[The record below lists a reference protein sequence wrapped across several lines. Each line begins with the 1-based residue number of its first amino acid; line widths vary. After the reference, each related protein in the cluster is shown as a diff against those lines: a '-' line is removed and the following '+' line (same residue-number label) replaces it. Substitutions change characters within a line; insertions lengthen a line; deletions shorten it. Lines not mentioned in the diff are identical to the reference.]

1 MTGAAVSHVN
11 PSTTPPAPIASEPPR
26 RPSLGPGIRVLIAL
40 AALIV
45 IVAGM
50 RAAAGLVV
58 PFLLSVFLA
67 ILSGPPLAWLRK
79 RGISRPIA
87 LLVVLS
93 VLAFGGVGIGILIAG
108 TINRFV
114 SEWPVAYEPQA
125 QQLVTDWNEWI
136 ASQIQSKK
144 WLSNLQIED
153 IRNVWGAGADPG
165 QIMGQFL
172 AAMRAAGGLLSE
184 MLLIIVTAIFLVAE
198 ASLLPDKLRMMS
210 PDADRRFADLARIAE
225 EVNRY
230 MAIKTWISL
239 LSGAIMAI
247 GLKLIGVEFALLW
260 GLLTFVL
267 NYVPNIGSILAAVP
281 PLVLSLLQPGGGF
294 GMFMWVLILTIVTN
308 VGTGTFLEPRWMGR
322 GLGLST
328 LVVFLSLVFWGWV
341 LGPVGMLISV
351 PLTMAVK
358 IALETSEDTRWLA
371 ILMGSG
377 GKTSVVA
384 SSGK

>member
-1 MTGAAVSHVN
+1 MTGMSQAN
-11 PSTTPPAPIASEPPR
+11 PPANPTVLVSSEPSR
-26 RPSLGPGIRVLIAL
+26 RPPFGVGIRVLIAI
-40 AALIV
+40 AAFV
-45 IVAGM
+45 VVVAGM

-79 RGISRPIA
+79 RGISRPVA

-93 VLAFGGVGIGILIAG
+93 VLAFGGIGIGILIAG

-114 SEWPVAYEPQA
+114 GEWPVAYEPRA

-153 IRNVWGAGADPG
+153 VRNLWGAGADPG

-210 PDADRRFADLARIAE
+210 PDADRRFAELARIAE

-239 LSGAIMAI
+239 LSGVITAI
-247 GLKLIGVEFALLW
+247 GLRLIGVEFALLW

-267 NYVPNIGSILAAVP
+267 NYVPNIGSVLAAVP

-294 GMFMWVLILTIVTN
+294 GMFTWVLILTIVTN

-358 IALETSEDTRWLA
+358 IALEASEDTRWLA
-371 ILMGSG
+371 ILMGAGAAETG
-377 GKTSVVA
+377 GRRREA
-384 SSGK
+384 